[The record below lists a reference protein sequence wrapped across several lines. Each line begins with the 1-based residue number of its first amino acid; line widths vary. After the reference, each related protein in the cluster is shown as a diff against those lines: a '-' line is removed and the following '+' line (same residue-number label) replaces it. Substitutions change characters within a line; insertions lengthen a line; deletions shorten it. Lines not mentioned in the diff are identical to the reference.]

1 MKIIITII
9 VLAALGLLGFV
20 TKSLIAI
27 LLGAAG
33 VAVSFLVFCSGLFF
47 SLLGKVIAI
56 ILSLILLEAAI
67 LFVPAALIV
76 IIPGIYFAYLYVSKR
91 NRNAVGAVAVLR

>member
-33 VAVSFLVFCSGLFF
+33 VAVSFLVFCSGLFL

-56 ILSLILLEAAI
+56 ILSLLLLVAAI

-76 IIPGIYFAYLYVSKR
+76 IIPGIYFVYLYVSKR
-91 NRNAVGAVAVLR
+91 NRNAVGAVAV

>member
-1 MKIIITII
+1 MKIIITIF

-33 VAVSFLVFCSGLFF
+33 VAVSFLVFCSGLFL

-56 ILSLILLEAAI
+56 LVSLLLLVATI

-76 IIPGIYFAYLYVSKR
+76 IIPGIYFAYLYVSKI
-91 NRNAVGAVAVLR
+91 NRNAVGAIAV

>member
-27 LLGAAG
+27 LLGAVG
-33 VAVSFLVFCSGLFF
+33 VAVSFFVFCSGLFL

-56 ILSLILLEAAI
+56 ILSLLLLVAAI

-76 IIPGIYFAYLYVSKR
+76 IIPGIYFAYLYVYKR
-91 NRNAVGAVAVLR
+91 NCNAVGAVAG